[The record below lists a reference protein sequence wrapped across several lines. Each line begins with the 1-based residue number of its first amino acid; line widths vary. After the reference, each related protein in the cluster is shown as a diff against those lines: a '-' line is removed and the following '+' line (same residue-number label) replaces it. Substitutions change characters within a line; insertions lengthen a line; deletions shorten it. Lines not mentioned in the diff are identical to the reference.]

1 MERDEERWKKFK
13 EEQRKR
19 LRDIE
24 EQSVPKM
31 TDLEILAGKRRIKL
45 QAGNG
50 QSVFKSYSHLVGDYS
65 PLTSVPVM
73 SETLEKT
80 ASEISKKLDQHT
92 QKPRARSKAQKE
104 ERDERN
110 KKRREKYKAQKEERD
125 ERNKK
130 RREKYKAQKEAW
142 KKDGLTLDFESRE
155 KQDQLNQKRRARYKA
170 HKEATLRKIE
180 LEAKEKHDQLNQKRL
195 EVKNKKRRSRY
206 QNGDAEKREER
217 KNKRQQVYRNE
228 NEEQNM
234 KWDASK
240 VIVRTPEKFA
250 GSLCNL
256 NI

>member
-92 QKPRARSKAQKE
+92 QKPRARS
-104 ERDERN
+104 
-110 KKRREKYKAQKEERD
+110 KAQKEERD